1 MESNATA
8 TPTSSGVGG
17 NPQPLTPT
25 SQATPIDLPPL
36 QTFLGQILLDKLDK
50 GQEILDATVNSFK
63 EEDVSSVS
71 LLLTLYENSK
81 VNNAGQETY
90 NDFKKTITVNGRA
103 LSTMFWVLLGAQ
115 LDPLSVQTPQPR
127 ADLMCWGGGPA
138 PPGVDARSWGAGSSP
153 PTGGCEVLGG
163 VSSPHHG

>member
-50 GQEILDATVNSFK
+50 GQEFLDATVNSFK

-138 PPGVDARSWGAGSSP
+138 PPGADVKCR
-153 PTGGCEVLGG
+153 GG
-163 VSSPHHG
+163 VQPPQGLM